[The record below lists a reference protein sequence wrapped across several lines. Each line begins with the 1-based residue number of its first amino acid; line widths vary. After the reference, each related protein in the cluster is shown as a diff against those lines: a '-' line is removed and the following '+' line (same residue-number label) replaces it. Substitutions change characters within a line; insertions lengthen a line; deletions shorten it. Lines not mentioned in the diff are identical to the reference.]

1 MRLLIT
7 LWLFTALL
15 LGSHA
20 HAETPEEERL
30 INATEILEKLVSI
43 PEESIPPALL
53 NSAYGVAVIPGV
65 LKVGLVL
72 GGRYGKGVLVVRQP
86 DGQWS
91 PPSFIRIAAGSVGW
105 QAGAQSSDLILVFKN
120 RRGVEGITAG
130 KLTLGAD
137 ASVAA
142 GPVGRYT
149 SASTDARLRS
159 EVYSYSRSRGLF
171 LGVALDGAAISIDQG
186 ANAAFY
192 ARPGVD
198 ADAIFDAADITVPFE
213 ARHFLA
219 TLTRLTP
226 EQPLTVPPPP
236 RSGSTAPVP
245 GERPGS
251 GDEPEVRTYGIG
263 EGDGTRDIAE
273 DRDDSVDPFGPDGDE
288 R

>member
-1 MRLLIT
+1 MRRLIT

-15 LGSHA
+15 LGGPA
-20 HAETPEEERL
+20 RAETPEEGRL
-30 INATEILEKLVSI
+30 INATEVLEQLAAI

-65 LKVGLVL
+65 LKVGLVV
-72 GGRYGKGVLVVRQP
+72 GGRYGKGVLTVRQP

-120 RRGVEGITAG
+120 RRGVEGITSG

-149 SASTDARLRS
+149 SASTDARLQS

-192 ARPGVD
+192 ARPGVT
-198 ADAIFDAADITVPFE
+198 ADAIFDAADITVPIE
-213 ARHFLA
+213 ARGFLA
-219 TLTRLTP
+219 TLTRLAP
-226 EQPLTVPPPP
+226 EQATAVPPP
-236 RSGSTAPVP
+236 AA
-245 GERPGS
+245 GERPAER
-251 GDEPEVRTYGIG
+251 DERLPADTAPEVRTYGIG
-263 EGDGTRDIAE
+263 DGNEAQDDIA
-273 DRDDSVDPFGPDGDE
+273 DPYGPDGDG